1 MYAKAAWRIVTLNT
15 GAGMTFY
22 VILAVFGVLAGVTT
36 LLFGFGGGFVVVPLL
51 YQGLLAT
58 HAPGTPEAA
67 SAMHIAIATSTCVM
81 MVSAGLATRRR
92 IHLLQW
98 SWIWPLA
105 GYIALGAL
113 LGASLAVLASGS
125 LLRWAFL
132 IYLGITIADCLLR
145 KGFLEGAPARSLGPA
160 ATAGTGIG
168 IGAIAS
174 FLGVGGSVMTVPL
187 MRRRGLDMASS
198 SAMANP
204 LSLPVVVVGTL
215 AYVLLAW
222 RHAGSIGPWHAGY
235 VDLRAFAVLT
245 LSAYAGIRLSAP
257 LAGRIPDRLHA
268 RIYIGLLVLVFVV
281 MALR

>member
-1 MYAKAAWRIVTLNT
+1 MA
-15 GAGMTFY
+15 FY
-22 VILAVFGVLAGVTT
+22 LILAFFGVLAGVTT

-58 HAPGTPEAA
+58 HPPGSPEATA
-67 SAMHIAIATSTCVM
+67 AMHIAVATSTCVM

-92 IHLLQW
+92 AHLLQW
-98 SWIWPLA
+98 RWLWPLA

-113 LGASLAVLASGS
+113 LGAALAVRAPGG
-125 LLRWAFL
+125 LLRAAFL
-132 IYLGITIADCLLR
+132 VYLGITIGDCLLR
-145 KGFLEGAPARSLGPA
+145 KGFLNGGQGRPLGVA

-204 LSLPVVVVGTL
+204 LSLPVAVVGTL

-222 RHAGSIGPWHAGY
+222 RQGGPVGPWHAGY

-268 RIYIGLLVLVFVV
+268 RIYVGLLMLVFVV